1 MRAYISAECKD
12 RVQVD
17 VQDFIPVVVGEL
29 VCGVSSLDAAAVE
42 QNVDLVAVRDDFLDE
57 GGYGFS

>member
-1 MRAYISAECKD
+1 VCAYISAECKD

-42 QNVDLVAVRDDFLDE
+42 QDVDLVAVRDDFLDE
-57 GGYGFS
+57 GGYGIS